1 MTIFFRRERPLR
13 FNVAC
18 ETSVRTH
25 RNQSEYWCQ
34 RPSLTGKP
42 LREVTQQTALGIDVI
57 GNEARAHPRQPNIS

>member
-1 MTIFFRRERPLR
+1 MTIFFRREMPLR

-34 RPSLTGKP
+34 RPSLIGKP
-42 LREVTQQTALGIDVI
+42 LREVTQTASGTYRI